1 MNLKQLSILT
11 DCHKVKAAAA
21 LVNGYSPVYNYALF
35 PHQKDMV
42 ILYQMMGIPLVADM
56 RRMRMRG

>member
-11 DCHKVKAAAA
+11 DCHKVKAAAV
-21 LVNGYSPVYNYALF
+21 LVNEYSPVYNYALF
-35 PHQKDMV
+35 PYQKHV
-42 ILYQMMGIPLVADM
+42 GILDQMMGVPLVANM